1 MRNLL
6 LFGPFLW
13 LRSLVLWMIVL
24 LLVLIGLLYFA
35 AHSSLAVKKALDA
48 FAPDYNITY
57 KEIKGNAFNG
67 FEITAPQYKHQLIAK
82 KVTFK
87 WNPNLL
93 ANKEIAVDQLHI
105 KEANVDVIG
114 ALITSFSSEKNN
126 TQKEENSTFDF
137 KVDVNDVDISL
148 APFVQKGISITNASF
163 KSNHL
168 EYDKHQISIDFAAL
182 NISMDSNIYG
192 DIRVDT
198 IALKIADA
206 QYDLSSQIF
215 KKSKAQIDAT
225 SNITTLHYK
234 GVVKDNH
241 LLGDVILSP
250 KPALYDIY
258 HIPLRKDAVK
268 KIVIDLDAS
277 KERVVADIN
286 TQAKKLLDAQKDAF
300 NLDVPLLHSHVD
312 YTISSS
318 SVKVISQATVDTPY
332 AKNIEINNTFS
343 YRDKVKHYGKIS
355 IPKIENI
362 DPKYAKLLYN
372 IEIDYKGDSKGIDTD
387 FYTPLLRGRFVS
399 KDFKMA
405 QVHLESKKMLVLKD
419 MISLPKELQE
429 AKADIR
435 IDAPLNLEDFSKIDA
450 QIEVKSNIVNIDAK
464 VAYGKGIGIDGEI
477 VIPEN
482 SLMKAYRPD
491 VKWETLS
498 PLKTSLRYEKDNLAL
513 KLKAKTVDASIQ
525 YDLLTDTLSGKMKLA
540 GLGVDIAGNT
550 KERLTIRSNINS
562 LKRLGQEIN
571 KVYDVGEL
579 PPIEGKIEAR
589 LLIDKLQSATLNVS
603 APKLI
608 YTADK
613 YTKYVIKD
621 VKLSASMDAEKIIL
635 HSYEASYDNQKYYAS
650 KKAKI
655 TLGETIEVSN
665 FWLNDEL
672 LIEGKYNTPSQ
683 QGEFKAKATRFHVKN
698 KMLDIYAKIDST
710 VALDN
715 ASTVVTGKIT
725 LLEGEIHP
733 QASGKSFASDSDIII
748 LQEQRKKKK
757 NSFMDML
764 NVRLQIDTKQALL
777 LRQKNIHLRLKP
789 ELTITKQAK
798 SDMIFLGDITLLKGG
813 TYNLE
818 GKKIV
823 LQKSH
828 IYLTGK
834 IETPTLDIKANYKSL
849 NHLITIGVTGTPA
862 KPRLDFSSS
871 PALTKEQILS
881 VLLFDTEAGSDT
893 HSGNAMMKMMGGA
906 MAKAALSEVGV
917 KVDHLVF
924 GEGNSI
930 EVGKKLSKRVTVIY
944 INGEAPKVK
953 LKYKHN
959 KHTESVIG
967 VSRESQSYDI
977 IFKKDF

>member
-6 LFGPFLW
+6 LFGPLLW

-24 LLVLIGLLYFA
+24 LFVLIGLLYFA
-35 AHSSLAVKKALDA
+35 AHSSSVVKKALNA

-57 KEIKGNAFNG
+57 TEIKGNAFNG

-82 KVTFK
+82 KIIFK

-93 ANKEIAVDQLHI
+93 SKKEIAVDQLHI
-105 KEANVDVIG
+105 KDANVDVIG
-114 ALITSFSSEKNN
+114 ALIASFSSEKNS

-137 KVDVNDVDISL
+137 KVDVNDIDISL
-148 APFVQKGISITNASF
+148 APFVQKGISVTDMRL

-168 EYDKHQISIDFAAL
+168 QYSKNKIMVDTADL
-182 NISMDSNIYG
+182 NISMDSNMYG

-198 IALKIADA
+198 IAVKIADA
-206 QYDLSSQIF
+206 QYDISTKMF

-234 GVVKDNH
+234 GIVKENH

-277 KERVVADIN
+277 KERVIADIH
-286 TQAKKLLDAQKDAF
+286 TQANALLDAKKDAF
-300 NLDVPLLHSHVD
+300 NLDVSMLQSHVD
-312 YTISSS
+312 YHIPSN
-318 SVKVISQATVDTPY
+318 SVEVVSQAKIDTPY
-332 AKNIEINNTFS
+332 AKKIEINNTFS
-343 YRDKVKHYGKIS
+343 YKGGVKHYGTIF
-355 IPKIENI
+355 IPNIENI
-362 DPKYAKLLYN
+362 DPKYAKLLYGIHMN
-372 IEIDYKGDSKGIDTD
+372 YQGDSKGIETD
-387 FYTPLLRGRFVS
+387 FYTQLLQGTFVS
-399 KDFKMA
+399 KDFKEA
-405 QVHLESKKMLVLKD
+405 QVHLETKETIALD
-419 MISLPKELQE
+419 TIIPLPKELQE
-429 AKADIR
+429 GKVNIR
-435 IDAPLNLEDFSKIDA
+435 IDAPLNLQDLSKIDA
-450 QIEVKSNIVNIDAK
+450 KVQIDSNIVNMDTT
-464 VAYGKGIGIDGEI
+464 VAYAKGIGIDGEI

-482 SLMKAYRPD
+482 SLIKAYSSD
-491 VKWETLS
+491 VKWERLT
-498 PLKTSLRYEKDNLAL
+498 PLKTSLDYEKDTLAL
-513 KLKAKTVDASIQ
+513 KLKAKSLDASIQ
-525 YDLLTDTLSGKMKLA
+525 YALPTDTVNGKIKLA
-540 GLGVDIAGNT
+540 GLGVDISGNT
-550 KERLTIRSNINS
+550 KDRLTIRSNISS

-571 KVYDVGEL
+571 KVYNIGEL
-579 PPIEGKIEAR
+579 PPVEGEIEAR

-621 VKLSASMDAEKIIL
+621 VKLSASMDADKMIL

-650 KKAKI
+650 KKAQI